1 MGKHYAA
8 FLLRLWNLGEGKSLS
23 WRASLEDPHTGQQR
37 AFSSL
42 GELLAF
48 LHAYIEH
55 PPKKDSFDADTFN
68 TDDP

>member
-8 FLLRLWNLGEGKSLS
+8 FLLRLWNLGDGESLS
-23 WRASLEDPHTGQQR
+23 WRASLEDPHTGQQQ

-42 GELLAF
+42 GELVTF
-48 LHAYIEH
+48 LQAYIQQ
-55 PPKKDSFDADTFN
+55 PPKADPSAMEPFE